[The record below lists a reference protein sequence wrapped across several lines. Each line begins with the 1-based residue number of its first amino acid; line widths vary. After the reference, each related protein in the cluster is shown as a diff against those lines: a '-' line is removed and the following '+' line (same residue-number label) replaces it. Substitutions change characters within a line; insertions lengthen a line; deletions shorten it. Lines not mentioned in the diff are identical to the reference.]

1 MRIPLRGPGGPL
13 GDHSEA
19 AALAGGAAFA
29 AGDDVEARQTE
40 TAFADAAQAVQDA
53 IVNRGYHIEHEGDV
67 GSMLKRTGDTVGA
80 SKTVY
85 ENAGFLQFCSAVLSR
100 GAMEADP
107 SNIAFCPYVV
117 FAYETPD
124 APGKVHVG
132 FRRLTPRGS
141 EQSIKAIAYVN
152 ALLDDIVREAAGQ

>member
-1 MRIPLRGPGGPL
+1 MRPIFPKAMVAGICLW
-13 GDHSEA
+13 
-19 AALAGGAAFA
+19 AALPASSLA
-29 AGDDVEARQTE
+29 DEQIITEYLVEDSFENVHQ
-40 TAFADAAQAVQDA
+40 DLSDA
-53 IVNRGYHIEHEGDV
+53 IVNRGYHIEHAGDV

-107 SNIAFCPYVV
+107 ANIAFCPYVV

-124 APGKVHVG
+124 DGGKVHVG

-141 EQSIKAIAYVN
+141 EQSLKAIADVN
-152 ALLDDIVREAAGQ
+152 ALLDEIVREAAGQ

>member
-1 MRIPLRGPGGPL
+1 MNRYFPFALI
-13 GDHSEA
+13 A
-19 AALAGGAAFA
+19 AVMATLVLPVASH
-29 AGDDVEARQTE
+29 AGDEVVTDYVVEDSFENVHQ
-40 TAFADAAQAVQDA
+40 DLSDA

-80 SKTVY
+80 SKKVY

-141 EQSIKAIAYVN
+141 EQSIKAIADVN

>member
-1 MRIPLRGPGGPL
+1 MNRYFPVALI
-13 GDHSEA
+13 A
-19 AALAGGAAFA
+19 AVMATLVLPVASH
-29 AGDDVEARQTE
+29 AGDDVVTDYVVEDSFENVHQ
-40 TAFADAAQAVQDA
+40 DLSDA